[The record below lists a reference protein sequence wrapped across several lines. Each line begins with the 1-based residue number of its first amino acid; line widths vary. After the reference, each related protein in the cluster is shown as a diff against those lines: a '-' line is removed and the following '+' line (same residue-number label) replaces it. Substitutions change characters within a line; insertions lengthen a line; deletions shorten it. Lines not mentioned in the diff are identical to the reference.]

1 MGIASLSV
9 LGSISRS
16 GCNLDEIQDGL
27 TTAEMAG
34 NLGLSLLLVFP
45 GLLSLTGLFQQES
58 MTFLIA

>member
-45 GLLSLTGLFQQES
+45 GLLSLTDLFQQES